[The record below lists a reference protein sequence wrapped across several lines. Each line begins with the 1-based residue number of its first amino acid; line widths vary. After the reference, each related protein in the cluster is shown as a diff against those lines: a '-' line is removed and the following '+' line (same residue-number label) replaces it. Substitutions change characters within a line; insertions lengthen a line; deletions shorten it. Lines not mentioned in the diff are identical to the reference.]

1 MVKPRETTW
10 SDLKVELAQFDRAGL
25 LGLLKDLHALNP
37 ANRAFLAA
45 RLGVGSD
52 PLTPFKKVISRWI
65 YPDLIKGQDVSVAKA
80 KKAIADYRK
89 AIGRP
94 EGMTEL
100 CIFYCEE
107 AARLAIGAYDAVGDV
122 APVSVSAV
130 ADTGGD
136 WARYHSRRRYPAGR
150 ADFCFTL
157 GHPSAPPVLGP
168 ADRVHPGALPGQTV
182 AMDLWRF
189 HAVRGRATHL
199 HRRRLCHGRGGDHAG
214 DAAVAV
220 QD

>member
-1 MVKPRETTW
+1 MVQARVATW
-10 SDLKVELAQFDRAGL
+10 GELKAELTKFDRAGL

-94 EGMTEL
+94 DGLAEL
-100 CIFYCEE
+100 SIYYCEQ
-107 AARLAIGAYDAVGDV
+107 AARLVGDCGFEDESYYTALV
-122 APVSVSAV
+122 RMFDQGLTHA
-130 ADTGGD
+130 T
-136 WARYHSRRRYPAGR
+136 
-150 ADFCFTL
+150 
-157 GHPSAPPVLGP
+157 
-168 ADRVHPGALPGQTV
+168 ALPGPDREQMLGRLDV
-182 AMDLWRF
+182 
-189 HAVRGRATHL
+189 VRGSL
-199 HRRRLCHGRGGDHAG
+199 RGVGWGVSDAVNEIWHNYGDEG
-214 DAAVAV
+214 DAAS
-220 QD
+220 Q